1 MLQEAD
7 TIPAALESLMVAPQG
22 RSPTVQTQA
31 APVQAQAQAAPAQ
44 AAVLPAVDLLQ

>member
-31 APVQAQAQAAPAQ
+31 APAQAQAAPAQ
-44 AAVLPAVDLLQ
+44 AAALPAVDLPL